1 VLRCSIQVGEAP
13 CFDVIIDTP
22 TSIFDHVN
30 IE

>member
-1 VLRCSIQVGEAP
+1 LLRCSICVGEALG
-13 CFDVIIDTP
+13 FDVIIDTA